1 MKGKNDMGIFKIFG
15 YGLGSMSN
23 NFIMGVFQSFLLIF
37 YTDVFGIPAMAV
49 SVIFLISKI
58 WDAVNDPMMGAIVDK
73 SSENTGR
80 IFYLHPF
87 HWQLW
92 DSCASVH
99 RTSVLE
105 ARSYMRLL
113 HTRCLV

>member
-58 WDAVNDPMMGAIVDK
+58 WDAVNDPMMGPV
-73 SSENTGR
+73 SENTGR

>member
-49 SVIFLISKI
+49 SV
-58 WDAVNDPMMGAIVDK
+58 M
-73 SSENTGR
+73 
-80 IFYLHPF
+80 
-87 HWQLW
+87 Q
-92 DSCASVH
+92 
-99 RTSVLE
+99 
-105 ARSYMRLL
+105 
-113 HTRCLV
+113 